1 MNKVVSTIE
10 DYISL
15 TTSFTGVWFRG
26 VASPAYK
33 PHPRVHW
40 NRIESQKEETLVYSF
55 LRDHFKYH
63 FSNNENPWYLYAL
76 MQHHGLPT
84 RLLDWT
90 RSPLVSLYF
99 ALTQGSSNDCS
110 AVVWV
115 LNPYILNEKVI
126 GIDRIFCPSQ
136 MAVRHIETNAYY
148 NVNNRKLETYENE
161 IKFKLQFDSYLPA
174 NLLVGETHMRL
185 PHPFAIE
192 TIPLDSR
199 MSSQQS
205 VFTIHGSDT
214 KSLDEQ
220 FSDDVISCIEIPASS
235 KSQILDKLHRI
246 GIVEDFIYCD
256 LDSLSKRL
264 CREQG
269 L

>member
-1 MNKVVSTIE
+1 MNSVVSTIE
-10 DYISL
+10 EYISL
-15 TTSFTGVWFRG
+15 TTSFNNVWFRG
-26 VASPAYK
+26 VGSPNFK

-40 NRIESQKEETLVYSF
+40 NVIDSQIEETLVYSF
-55 LRDHFKYH
+55 LREHFKYH
-63 FSNNENPWYLYAL
+63 SSKNGNPWYLYAL

-99 ALTQGSSNDCS
+99 ALTQDSSRDSS
-110 AVVWV
+110 AMVWV
-115 LNPYILNEKVI
+115 LEPFVLNKTVT
-126 GIDRIFCPSQ
+126 GINRIFCPSQ
-136 MAVRHIETNAYY
+136 MELRHIETNNYY
-148 NVNNRKLETYENE
+148 DLKSRKLEHRSD
-161 IKFKLQFDSYLPA
+161 IKTKLQFDSYLPG
-174 NLLVGETHMRL
+174 NLLVGTTHKL
-185 PHPFAIE
+185 LSHPMAIE

-214 KSLDEQ
+214 RSLDEQ
-220 FSDDVISCIEIPASS
+220 FSDDVISCIEIPAGS
-235 KSQILDKLHRI
+235 KSQILDKLFLL

-256 LDSLSKRL
+256 LDSVSKRL
-264 CREQG
+264 CRENS

>member
-15 TTSFTGVWFRG
+15 TTSFNGFWFRG
-26 VASPAYK
+26 VGSPTYK

-40 NRIESQKEETLVYSF
+40 DGIESQKEETLVYSF
-55 LRDHFKYH
+55 LREHFKYH
-63 FSNNENPWYLYAL
+63 LSDNGNPWYLYAL

-99 ALTQGSSNDCS
+99 ALTQDSSEDCS
-110 AVVWV
+110 AIVWV
-115 LNPYILNEKVI
+115 LNPFILNEQVT
-126 GIDRIFCPSQ
+126 GVDRIFCPSQ
-136 MAVRHIETNAYY
+136 MAVRHIETNSYY
-148 NVNNRKLETYENE
+148 DLENRKLETYPKD
-161 IKFKLQFDSYLPA
+161 IKVKLQFDSYLPG

-185 PHPFAIE
+185 SHPLAIE

-220 FSDDVISCIEIPASS
+220 FSEDVVSCIEIPASS
-235 KSQILDKLHRI
+235 KLQILDKLHRL